1 MDIVYYL
8 LKFYFY
14 FNTIYTNISDKLINW
29 YNDVE
34 MLIINDTITEIYFYS
49 FDNMQKITLRNNTTM
64 YRVILLLIKKYVCG
78 ASITCDTGLE
88 DFSVP
93 LLLTSHRGLFEFVYY
108 KDRKH
113 LRYYTKQAFV
123 NIETIMQHSE
133 EKVHKKFLYATIDDK
148 YDVTWFI
155 NEHITSFHRRNKII
169 VSDIVSLLYINKH
182 KVPEESDN
190 GHYLKLIDDDTVEE
204 TIIKDNE
211 AIILTMRNDIKNI
224 EY

>member
-14 FNTIYTNISDKLINW
+14 INTIYTNFSDKIINW
-29 YNDVE
+29 YNDLE

-49 FDNMQKITLRNNTTM
+49 FDDMRKITLRNNTTM
-64 YRVILLLIKKYVCG
+64 YRVILLLIKKYLCG
-78 ASITCDTGLE
+78 ASIAQDTELV
-88 DFSVP
+88 DFTVP
-93 LLLTSHRGLFEFVYY
+93 LLLTNQRGLFEFVYY

-113 LRYYTKQAFV
+113 VRYYTKHAFV
-123 NIETIMQHSE
+123 NIETITQYSE
-133 EKVHKKFLYATIDDK
+133 ENVHKKFLYATIDDK

-155 NEHITSFHRRNKII
+155 NEHITSFHRRNQII

-182 KVPEESDN
+182 KVPEECDH
-190 GHYLKLIDDDTVEE
+190 GHYLKLVDDDTIEE

-211 AIILTMRNDIKNI
+211 AIILTKI
-224 EY
+224 